1 MSKHGLILDNEIMAR
16 DVESLNIDYV
26 AEFDVDGGNFIA
38 VGKKA
43 STSDERVTA
52 TKISATT
59 EADEIAISY
68 NPLKAETILSNGMA
82 VRNLSVDPR
91 NYTNNAGETSCAFYP
106 QIHDV
111 VTFTDDAL
119 DTTEALGVGKYIVE
133 DNGELQGKVVATLG
147 ENPTYRKVFKI
158 ISVKASVGL
167 FPCEKGKIGFSKQGI
182 ARAVCVK

>member
-26 AEFDVDGGNFIA
+26 ASFDIDGGNFIE
-38 VGKKA
+38 VSKKA
-43 STSDERVTA
+43 DASDERATA
-52 TKISATT
+52 MKIAANT
-59 EADEIAISY
+59 EADAIAISY
-68 NPLKAETILSNGMA
+68 NPLKAEIVLSNDMA

-91 NYTNNAGETSCAFYP
+91 NYTNNAGTTGCAFYP
-106 QIHDV
+106 QIHDI

-119 DTTEALGVGKYIVE
+119 NTTETLGVGKYIVE
-133 DNGELQGKVVATLG
+133 DNGELKGKVIATLG

-158 ISVKASVGL
+158 ISVKASIGL
-167 FPCEKGKIGFSKQGI
+167 FPCEKGKIGFSKQNV